1 MGRAQGAWAGL
12 RAHRPGVHGAW
23 LSQCGGASFRDSVIV
38 LYAASTDADSS
49 DNLAVQL
56 QRDAAW
62 EGDQTTVVID

>member
-1 MGRAQGAWAGL
+1 
-12 RAHRPGVHGAW
+12 
-23 LSQCGGASFRDSVIV
+23 VIV